1 MDIETPLFHL
11 LSTCFPPLDSGI
23 SLRHVTRDNRIVSV
37 ILYPTGSSSP
47 LAKIGLSKKRSAL
60 RRLLGLYRQ
69 TQMGSFRKWV
79 SWNGVYQYT
88 NIYHPKWTKMALL
101 GVFLRRKEDKA
112 WEFAGVLLSDKLDTP
127 SYCTLYQFSGATCRE
142 TDSGRHS

>member
-37 ILYPTGSSSP
+37 IRYPTGSSSP
-47 LAKIGLSKKRSAL
+47 LTKIGLSKKRSAL

-88 NIYHPKWTKMALL
+88 NIYHPKWTKMFFL
-101 GVFLRRKEDKA
+101 GLKLRRKEDQA
-112 WEFAGVLLSDKLDTP
+112 WEFAI
-127 SYCTLYQFSGATCRE
+127 FCRCPVRHSE
-142 TDSGRHS
+142 LQHPVPILRCHMSRDSGRHS